1 MQGESWTGE
10 MEEEER
16 IEERSEEGREGADFS
31 QENASQRRLDPDF
44 RNPQFRNLDGTWRV
58 KFIQVQ
64 IPLRTTH
71 HPSIDT
77 DFWNKLCFFTSNPSL
92 DI

>member
-1 MQGESWTGE
+1 MSSTSWVPLLSFNGKHTHTKSNGYAMQGESWTGE

-44 RNPQFRNLDGTWRV
+44 RNPKFRNLDGTW
-58 KFIQVQ
+58 
-64 IPLRTTH
+64 
-71 HPSIDT
+71 
-77 DFWNKLCFFTSNPSL
+77 
-92 DI
+92 